1 MERKVKVTR
10 KVSCQ
15 LSKVIKL
22 SAKQFVGVFSEV
34 CLLNSDVTLL
44 SGREERNVIE
54 MLKMKR
60 RLTKGENW
68 RKN

>member
-15 LSKVIKL
+15 LSRVIKL

-34 CLLNSDVTLL
+34 CLLNSDVTLR